1 MKNIKIV
8 GVVGCGTMGAALTQ
22 KFAQEGF
29 NVILADQTDEFLLKG
44 MNNIKSSLSEGVEK
58 KVFSSEQVNQILNNI
73 KTTTKLENLSV
84 CDLIVEAIYEDFN
97 AKKELFTTLNKIVS
111 SQTIL
116 VTNTSSFSVSE
127 LAESVSNPER
137 FVGLHYFY
145 HAAKNRLVEIIPGK
159 YTSAET
165 IKAAQVFSILTGKDA
180 ISCKDSYGFVVN
192 RYFVPWLNEA
202 VQLLEENIGNI
213 ATIDEICMKAFGIGM
228 GPFALMNATGIPV
241 AYHAQRTLE
250 VFGDFYKVS
259 NKLKEQTE
267 LKENW
272 NLNGEII
279 TDENIRNQI
288 KDRMLG
294 VEFLVCSQLL
304 DEEVSTATDIN
315 RGARIGLKWR
325 KGPIELMKQMGTDE
339 VKRLIELVA
348 KIYNTPLPKKMDESF
363 WNMEAVSF
371 EINNRIATI
380 TINQPESLNA
390 LNEQTVQELDQKF
403 CLADANEN
411 IDTIFITGAGKAFV
425 AGADIKFFVQ
435 NIKANKIDNIV
446 TFTAYGQKV
455 FEKIDNSHKKV
466 VAIVNGLA
474 LGGGLELALCADV
487 ILTTAKATMAFPETG
502 IGIYPGLGGTWRSKR
517 KLGKSLAKYLVAT
530 GKMLN
535 AQEAKSIGLVDA
547 IISPEQA
554 INILN
559 NTEKIPSINTFELEE
574 KWISTKHFFEKYS
587 IRQMLE
593 SSFDKELNEEQ
604 IKIIASLKF
613 KAPIALQITEEIM
626 ESNNESK
633 MELENLQK
641 IFNTSD
647 ALLGLTS
654 IGKKVQYEG
663 K

>member
-29 NVILADQTDEFLLKG
+29 NVILADQTDEFLSKG

-116 VTNTSSFSVSE
+116 ATNTSSFSVSE

-202 VQLLEENIGNI
+202 VRLLEENIGNI

-348 KIYNTPLPKKMDESF
+348 KIYNTSLPKKMDESF

-559 NTEKIPSINTFELEE
+559 NTEKIPSINTFELGE